1 MFLGAFADICVVP
14 EQQAIVVSKDIP
26 FDRSCLI
33 GCGVM
38 TGVGAALNVADIRYG
53 DTVMVIG
60 CGAVG
65 LAAVQGAAMA
75 GAGKV
80 IAVDLDDAKLSLAA
94 RLGATQSVNAGRE
107 DPVQTARDATKGRG
121 ADIILES
128 AGHPFAFQ

>member
-1 MFLGAFADICVVP
+1 
-14 EQQAIVVSKDIP
+14 
-26 FDRSCLI
+26 
-33 GCGVM
+33 
-38 TGVGAALNVADIRYG
+38 
-53 DTVMVIG
+53 
-60 CGAVG
+60 
-65 LAAVQGAAMA
+65 MA